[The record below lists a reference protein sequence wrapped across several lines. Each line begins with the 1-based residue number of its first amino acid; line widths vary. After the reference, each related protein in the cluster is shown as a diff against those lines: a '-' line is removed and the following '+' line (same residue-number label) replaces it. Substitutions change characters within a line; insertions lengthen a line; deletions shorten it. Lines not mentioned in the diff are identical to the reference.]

1 MNYYI
6 ITKIEMDGDD
16 MVQHPFGYTTSE
28 DDSIAIAKHY
38 DECIGDWIL
47 TNIDDLESGVINVSK
62 FFETKALC
70 YSSSWTTTN
79 IEGMNLTEII
89 DITTLI

>member
-6 ITKIEMDGDD
+6 ITKIEMNGDD
-16 MVQHPFGYTTSE
+16 MVQYPFGYTTSE

-38 DECIGDWIL
+38 DECIGDWML
-47 TNIDDLESGVINVSK
+47 TNIDDLESGVINISE
-62 FFETKALC
+62 FFETKPLC
-70 YSSSWTTTN
+70 YSSSWTTTD